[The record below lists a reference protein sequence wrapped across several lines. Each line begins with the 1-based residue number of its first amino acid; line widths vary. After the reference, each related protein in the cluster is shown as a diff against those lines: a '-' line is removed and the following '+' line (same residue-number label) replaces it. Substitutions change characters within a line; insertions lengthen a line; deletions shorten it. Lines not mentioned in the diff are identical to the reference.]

1 VDGTGNFYKRHKE
14 IMECHKAGKMARG
27 EVESLLSR
35 MDKAHGRFAGNQ
47 RNVKGRQYLKIVAEH
62 FESGARS
69 PLISLPLHHPE

>member
-1 VDGTGNFYKRHKE
+1 MVKE
-14 IMECHKAGKMARG
+14 EA
-27 EVESLLSR
+27 LSALCR
-35 MDKAHGRFAGNQ
+35 MDKAHGRFSGNQ

>member
-14 IMECHKAGKMARG
+14 IMGCHKADRMEREEA
-27 EVESLLSR
+27 LSALCR
-35 MDKAHGRFAGNQ
+35 MGKAHGRFSGNQ

>member
-1 VDGTGNFYKRHKE
+1 MG
-14 IMECHKAGKMARG
+14 CHEAGKMVKE
-27 EVESLLSR
+27 EVESLLYR
-35 MDKAHGRFAGNQ
+35 LDKAHGRFSGNQ